1 MQPELLEDGQI
12 CVDMGSPILEAEAVP
27 TTLPPTQV
35 GCQLCFSYQNASL
48 PTWSWLKFSTMSK
61 THNSKSCSILQ
72 DGAAV
77 KAPLEVDGKT
87 WLMTCVSMGNPHA
100 VTFGTADGQGI
111 KARCSTCR
119 CVQHCPLVL
128 HFLLLLP
135 KKSQASK
142 IGSHPINDFNDNVG
156 GRVGH
161 LHPWA

>member
-1 MQPELLEDGQI
+1 MQPELLQDGQV

-35 GCQLCFSYQNASL
+35 GRQIACFSDLYAVL
-48 PTWSWLKFSTMSK
+48 PTWSLLKFSKISE
-61 THNSKSCSILQ
+61 THNHESYLILQ

-111 KARCSTCR
+111 KVRCSTCL
-119 CVQHCPLVL
+119 CIQHCTLMLQLSLPL
-128 HFLLLLP
+128 P
-135 KKSQASK
+135 NKSQPSTS
-142 IGSHPINDFNDNVG
+142 IGARWVLNPSTTSMTT
-156 GRVGH
+156 
-161 LHPWA
+161 